1 MSYFIWI
8 FVWDPLFNAS
18 RSILVG
24 NTFSMSV
31 GILNFDV
38 AVITCT
44 AVTLASV
51 STVGVIWTDFFIG
64 HCALISVTVA
74 LSFVSVFV
82 SRLKYILNPWLRLS
96 WIWKLLNRIPCK
108 HRELQ
113 TVCTPVEQE
122 RYCIRDD
129 LGLIRHHR
137 KVSYAFFSKAP
148 QNGLAT
154 RDYSVFWA
162 SNGTAP
168 PYGYGTGE
176 PCKYRKSQGNS
187 TVGRQRERHK

>member
-1 MSYFIWI
+1 
-8 FVWDPLFNAS
+8 
-18 RSILVG
+18 
-24 NTFSMSV
+24 MSV
-31 GILNFDV
+31 GIFYFDV

-64 HCALISVTVA
+64 HCALISITVA

-82 SRLKYILNPWLRLS
+82 SRLKYVFNSSLRLS
-96 WIWKLLNRIPCK
+96 RIWKLLNRIPCK
-108 HRELQ
+108 HKELQ
-113 TVCTPVEQE
+113 TACIPVEQE
-122 RYCIRDD
+122 KYCNRDD
-129 LGLIRHHR
+129 LGLNRHHR
-137 KVSYAFFSKAP
+137 KVSYAFFSRAP
-148 QNGLAT
+148 QNELAT

-162 SNGTAP
+162 SNGKAP
-168 PYGYGTGE
+168 PYGYGIGE